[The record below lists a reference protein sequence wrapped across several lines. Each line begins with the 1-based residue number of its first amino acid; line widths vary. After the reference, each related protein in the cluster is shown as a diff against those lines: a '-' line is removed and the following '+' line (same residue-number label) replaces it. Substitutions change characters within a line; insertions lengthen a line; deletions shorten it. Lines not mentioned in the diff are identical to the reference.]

1 MLLIYKSFCFCTHYI
16 RFGVC
21 CLFITSTSGST
32 SNQNCSYIQNP
43 NFPNAYGVTTAISFT
58 VAKCSTGMYLFQLT
72 KMGEV
77 SIFRSDSP
85 PYKNVK
91 LLFIE
96 VCGIRLDFETF
107 TLASSTNT
115 DDATTVAELDTFQ
128 ITTVRFFEYCF
139 SILHQ

>member
-1 MLLIYKSFCFCTHYI
+1 
-16 RFGVC
+16 
-21 CLFITSTSGST
+21 
-32 SNQNCSYIQNP
+32 
-43 NFPNAYGVTTAISFT
+43 
-58 VAKCSTGMYLFQLT
+58 
-72 KMGEV
+72 MGEV
-77 SIFRSDSP
+77 STFRFDSP

-139 SILHQ
+139 SILHP

>member
-1 MLLIYKSFCFCTHYI
+1 MFIRYVSFLAYKNCEVGTS
-16 RFGVC
+16 
-21 CLFITSTSGST
+21 LF
-32 SNQNCSYIQNP
+32 
-43 NFPNAYGVTTAISFT
+43 
-58 VAKCSTGMYLFQLT
+58 
-72 KMGEV
+72 
-77 SIFRSDSP
+77 DSL
-85 PYKNVK
+85 PYENVK

-139 SILHQ
+139 SILHP